1 MQTYKKFVFALFLAV
16 FFAIGVT
23 SVRAATVA
31 GGPAP
36 IVIAQATAPEGAPP
50 AHHHLKRWYA
60 LAGVVIIVVV
70 ALAIVA
76 RRRKPGDAAV
86 KRIG

>member
-16 FFAIGVT
+16 LFGIGAV

-50 AHHHLKRWYA
+50 EHHHRKRWFA
-60 LAGVVIIVVV
+60 LAGVAIIVVV
-70 ALAIVA
+70 AVVFFA
-76 RRRKPGDAAV
+76 RRRQTGDTPV

>member
-16 FFAIGVT
+16 LLGIGAV
-23 SVRAATVA
+23 SVRAATA
-31 GGPAP
+31 ATGPAP
-36 IVIAQATAPEGAPP
+36 LVIAQAGPGGGAAP
-50 AHHHLKRWYA
+50 HHHRKRWFA
-60 LAGVVIIVVV
+60 LAGAVIIVVV
-70 ALAIVA
+70 ALAVVA